1 MIKLHIN
8 NEVGLLESVIL
19 GSAINFG
26 DTPNIDDCYDPK
38 SKHHVV
44 EGTFPF
50 EADLINEINSFED
63 VLNKYKVK
71 IYKPKD
77 INSLNQI
84 FTRDVGFVIED
95 KFFISNII
103 QDRSLEINGLEEI
116 LQNIN
121 SDNIINLPNSVSIEG
136 GDVILCDKYLFVG
149 YSKENDFD
157 SYKVARTNE
166 EAISFL
172 QKTFPK
178 KEVLGF
184 ELNKSDNDFVK
195 NILHLD
201 CCFQPIGNNHAI
213 LYADAFYNTSDVDFL
228 INYFGEENIIFIN
241 RNEMSEMY
249 ANVFSI
255 SPNTIVSD
263 KKFVRLNLELKS
275 KGFVVEEVNYRQVSK
290 MGGLFRC
297 STLPLL
303 RR

>member
-26 DTPNIDDCYDPK
+26 GTPNIDDCYDPK

-103 QDRSLEINGLEEI
+103 QDRNLEINGLEEI

-136 GDVILCDKYLFVG
+136 GDVILCDKY
-149 YSKENDFD
+149 
-157 SYKVARTNE
+157 
-166 EAISFL
+166 
-172 QKTFPK
+172 
-178 KEVLGF
+178 
-184 ELNKSDNDFVK
+184 
-195 NILHLD
+195 
-201 CCFQPIGNNHAI
+201 
-213 LYADAFYNTSDVDFL
+213 
-228 INYFGEENIIFIN
+228 
-241 RNEMSEMY
+241 
-249 ANVFSI
+249 
-255 SPNTIVSD
+255 
-263 KKFVRLNLELKS
+263 
-275 KGFVVEEVNYRQVSK
+275 
-290 MGGLFRC
+290 
-297 STLPLL
+297 
-303 RR
+303 

>member
-1 MIKLHIN
+1 MIKLNIN
-8 NEVGLLESVIL
+8 NEVGFLESVIL
-19 GSAINFG
+19 GSALNFG
-26 DTPNIDDCYDPK
+26 GIPNIDDCYDPK
-38 SKHHVV
+38 SKYHIAK
-44 EGTFPF
+44 GTFPS
-50 EADLINEINSFED
+50 EEDLMNEINSFED
-63 VLNKYKVK
+63 VLHKYKVK
-71 IYKPKD
+71 IYKPQD
-77 INSLNQI
+77 IHFLNQI
-84 FTRDVGFVIED
+84 FTRDVGFVIQD

-121 SDNIINLPNSVSIEG
+121 SDNIINFPDSVSVEG

-166 EAISFL
+166 AAVSFL
-172 QKTFPK
+172 QKIFPD

-184 ELNKSDNDFVK
+184 ELNKSDKDFTK

-201 CCFQPIGNNHAI
+201 CCFQPIGYNSAI
-213 LYADAFYNTSDVDFL
+213 LYVDAFYNTSDVDFL
-228 INYFGEENIIFIN
+228 INYFGEDNIIFIN

-275 KGFVVEEVNYRQVSK
+275 KGFIVEEINYMQVSK

>member
-26 DTPNIDDCYDPK
+26 GTPNIDDCYDPK

-71 IYKPKD
+71 MYKPKD

-213 LYADAFYNTSDVDFL
+213 LYADAFYNTSDLDFL

>member
-26 DTPNIDDCYDPK
+26 GTPNIDDCYDPK

-213 LYADAFYNTSDVDFL
+213 LYADAFYNTSDLDFL